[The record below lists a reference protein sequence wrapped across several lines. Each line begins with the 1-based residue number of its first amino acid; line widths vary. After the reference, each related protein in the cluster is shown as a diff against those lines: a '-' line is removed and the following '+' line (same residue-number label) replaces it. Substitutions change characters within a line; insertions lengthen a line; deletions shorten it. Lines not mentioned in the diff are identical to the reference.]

1 MGLEIMEQVKDVD
14 AVIIPVGGGGLIAGV
29 SVAVKTL
36 SPSTL
41 VIVSHIELCIYQN
54 YLCTEKYCPFLQ
66 GVESERCPSF
76 TAAMKAGKP
85 VKIDVNQAMTLADGK

>member
-1 MGLEIMEQVKDVD
+1 MEQVKNVD

-41 VIVSHIELCIYQN
+41 VIVSL
-54 YLCTEKYCPFLQ
+54 
-66 GVESERCPSF
+66 
-76 TAAMKAGKP
+76 
-85 VKIDVNQAMTLADGK
+85 

>member
-1 MGLEIMEQVKDVD
+1 MTCTKKTHYQTTALAVKIISLKNDNCFCTLPFRYDHPSILAGAGTMGLEIMEQVKNVD

-41 VIVSHIELCIYQN
+41 VIVSL
-54 YLCTEKYCPFLQ
+54 
-66 GVESERCPSF
+66 
-76 TAAMKAGKP
+76 
-85 VKIDVNQAMTLADGK
+85 

>member
-1 MGLEIMEQVKDVD
+1 MTVTSVFTYNLNCHTWSYIHIHILPSRYDHPAILAGAGTMGLEIMEQVKNVD

-41 VIVSHIELCIYQN
+41 VIVS
-54 YLCTEKYCPFLQ
+54 
-66 GVESERCPSF
+66 PS
-76 TAAMKAGKP
+76 
-85 VKIDVNQAMTLADGK
+85 V

>member
-1 MGLEIMEQVKDVD
+1 MYLVKYRYDHPAILAGAGTMGLEIMEQVKDVD

-41 VIVSHIELCIYQN
+41 VIVSLMELFI
-54 YLCTEKYCPFLQ
+54 LSKLLTH
-66 GVESERCPSF
+66 
-76 TAAMKAGKP
+76 
-85 VKIDVNQAMTLADGK
+85 